1 MINKI
6 LKKILFSFGL
16 IICNFLLLSCSND
29 NTSIIMVAASLNEV
43 IQEEY
48 EKSDNNDKFYISY
61 GGSMSLARRI
71 ENNEKKIGAVILAS
85 NSSIEILI
93 NKALLKNSEISLFA
107 KNSLVLATSN
117 SSYTYE
123 TFVKD
128 NKLENEKKIIIADPE
143 IAPAGSYSKQVL
155 ENIFHESDIDNKII
169 SSGDVSYVSS
179 MLVSN
184 DKYYGILYK
193 TEAIKNDLFII
204 HEFPNTFHDDIEYKT
219 GVLSQNNNTYIN
231 NFIDRL
237 NSPTVKKKLSELGF
251 EVQK

>member
-6 LKKILFSFGL
+6 LKKILFSFAL
-16 IICNFLLLSCSND
+16 IMCNFLLLTCSND

-71 ENNEKKIGAVILAS
+71 ENNEKKIDAVILAS

-128 NKLENEKKIIIADPE
+128 NKLDNEK
-143 IAPAGSYSKQVL
+143 
-155 ENIFHESDIDNKII
+155 
-169 SSGDVSYVSS
+169 
-179 MLVSN
+179 
-184 DKYYGILYK
+184 
-193 TEAIKNDLFII
+193 
-204 HEFPNTFHDDIEYKT
+204 
-219 GVLSQNNNTYIN
+219 
-231 NFIDRL
+231 
-237 NSPTVKKKLSELGF
+237 
-251 EVQK
+251 

>member
-6 LKKILFSFGL
+6 LKKILFSFAL
-16 IICNFLLLSCSND
+16 IICNFLLLSCSNE

-61 GGSMSLARRI
+61 GGSMSLARRV

-93 NKALLKNSEISLFA
+93 NKGLLEKSEIGLFA

-123 TFVKD
+123 TFIKD
-128 NKLENEKKIIIADPE
+128 NKSDNEKKIIIADPE

-155 ENIFHESDIDNKII
+155 ENIFHDIDNKII

-184 DKYYGILYK
+184 DNFYGILYK
-193 TEAIKNDLFII
+193 TEAIKNNLFII

>member
-6 LKKILFSFGL
+6 LKKILFSFAL
-16 IICNFLLLSCSND
+16 IMCNFLLLTCSND

-61 GGSMSLARRI
+61 GGSMSLARRV

-85 NSSIEILI
+85 NSSIEILT

-107 KNSLVLATSN
+107 KNSLVLASSN

-123 TFVKD
+123 TFMKD
-128 NKLENEKKIIIADPE
+128 NKLDNEKKIIIADPE
-143 IAPAGSYSKQVL
+143 IAPAGNYSKQVL
-155 ENIFHESDIDNKII
+155 ENIFHDIDNKII

-184 DKYYGILYK
+184 DNFYGILYK
-193 TEAIKNDLFII
+193 TEAIKNNLFII

>member
-6 LKKILFSFGL
+6 LKKILFSFAL
-16 IICNFLLLSCSND
+16 IICNFLLLSCSNE

-61 GGSMSLARRI
+61 GGSMSLARRV

-93 NKALLKNSEISLFA
+93 NKALLEKSEIGLFA

-123 TFVKD
+123 TFIKD
-128 NKLENEKKIIIADPE
+128 NKSDNEKKIIIADPE

-155 ENIFHESDIDNKII
+155 ENIFHDIDNKII

-184 DKYYGILYK
+184 DNFYGILYK

-219 GVLSQNNNTYIN
+219 GVLSQNNNIYIN

>member
-1 MINKI
+1 MINKNF
-6 LKKILFSFGL
+6 KKILFSFAL
-16 IICNFLLLSCSND
+16 IMCNFLLLTCSND

-128 NKLENEKKIIIADPE
+128 NKLENEKNNYCRSRNCSCRK
-143 IAPAGSYSKQVL
+143 
-155 ENIFHESDIDNKII
+155 
-169 SSGDVSYVSS
+169 
-179 MLVSN
+179 
-184 DKYYGILYK
+184 
-193 TEAIKNDLFII
+193 LF
-204 HEFPNTFHDDIEYKT
+204 
-219 GVLSQNNNTYIN
+219 
-231 NFIDRL
+231 
-237 NSPTVKKKLSELGF
+237 
-251 EVQK
+251 

>member
-6 LKKILFSFGL
+6 LKKILFSVGL
-16 IICNFLLLSCSND
+16 IICNFLLLSCESD
-29 NTSIIMVAASLNEV
+29 NTSIIMVATSLNEV

-48 EKSDNNDKFYISY
+48 EKSDNNDKFYLSY
-61 GGSMSLARRI
+61 GGSMSLARRV
-71 ENNEKKIGAVILAS
+71 ENNEKKIGAVIFAS
-85 NSSIEILI
+85 NSSIEILTD
-93 NKALLKNSEISLFA
+93 KDLLKSSDISLLA
-107 KNSLVLATSN
+107 KNSLVLASSN
-117 SSYTYE
+117 RSYTYE
-123 TFVKD
+123 TFIND
-128 NKLENEKKIIIADPE
+128 NKSNKDKKIIIADPE
-143 IAPAGSYSKQVL
+143 IAPAGRYSIQTL
-155 ENIFHESDIDNKII
+155 ENIFLEKEFDNKVI

-184 DKYYGILYK
+184 DNYYGILYK

-204 HEFPNTFHDDIEYKT
+204 HEFPSIFHDEIEYKT
-219 GVLSQNNNTYIN
+219 GVLSQNKNIYIN

>member
-1 MINKI
+1 M
-6 LKKILFSFGL
+6 
-16 IICNFLLLSCSND
+16 CNFLLLTCSND
-29 NTSIIMVAASLNEV
+29 NTSIIMVVASFNEV

-128 NKLENEKKIIIADPE
+128 NKLENEKIIIADPE

-251 EVQK
+251 EIQK

>member
-1 MINKI
+1 MINKNF
-6 LKKILFSFGL
+6 KKILFSFAL
-16 IICNFLLLSCSND
+16 IMCNFLLLTCSND

-61 GGSMSLARRI
+61 GGSMSLARRV

-123 TFVKD
+123 TFIKD
-128 NKLENEKKIIIADPE
+128 NKSDNEKKIIIADPE

-155 ENIFHESDIDNKII
+155 ENIFHDIDNKII

-193 TEAIKNDLFII
+193 TEAIKNNLFII

>member
-6 LKKILFSFGL
+6 LKKILFSFAL
-16 IICNFLLLSCSND
+16 IICNFLLLSCSNE

-61 GGSMSLARRI
+61 GGSMSLARRV

-85 NSSIEILI
+85 NSSIEILT

-123 TFVKD
+123 TFIKD
-128 NKLENEKKIIIADPE
+128 NKSDNEKKIIIADPE

-155 ENIFHESDIDNKII
+155 ENIFHDIDNKII

-219 GVLSQNNNTYIN
+219 GVLSQNNNIYIN